1 MEGKFQRQ
9 EKRPIILNLEMIRR
23 QENSRDKKR
32 SIILNLG
39 MIRRKENSRDKRR
52 D

>member
-1 MEGKFQRQ
+1 
-9 EKRPIILNLEMIRR
+9 MIRR